1 MCQCSEAL
9 EVERIEN
16 VHFDMVIDIPSSSYY
31 EELVE
36 VSILLV

>member
-1 MCQCSEAL
+1 MCQCSGAL

-16 VHFDMVIDIPSSSYY
+16 VHFDMIDIPSSSYY